1 MTARHFTATA
11 ALVATAML
19 AGCQNDYMEYDSSL
33 RGVYFTRDT
42 LEYSFGV
49 TPIETQT
56 YLLKVPFRTMGIVAD
71 TDRTVNFE
79 IVADSTDA
87 TEGVQFTLGEAR
99 IEAGQTE
106 GYVPVTLL
114 RSGLE
119 GTYATGYRRYRLG
132 LRLKSNEHFTPILNA
147 KDQLRVVR
155 FDNAIE
161 QPRWMGVNNEKIWPS
176 YNLGVWHPYK
186 LIKMV
191 ELFHGLEATMPET
204 YQRIADLY
212 GENLESIPYGDPYI
226 FKTIFNKYIFKP
238 MYDYFSDPA
247 NHDAI
252 ISAYPDFPF
261 DMPNPYA

>member
-1 MTARHFTATA
+1 
-11 ALVATAML
+11 ML
-19 AGCQNDYMEYDSSL
+19 AICSLMAGCGNDYMEYDSSL
-33 RGVYFTRDT
+33 RGIYFTRDT

-49 TPIETQT
+49 TPVEIQT
-56 YLLKVPFRTMGIVAD
+56 HVLKVPFRTMGIVTQ
-71 TDRTVNFE
+71 TDRAVSFE
-79 IVADSTDA
+79 IVTDSTTA
-87 TEGVQFTLGEAR
+87 TEGVQFTLGEAV

-106 GYVPVTLL
+106 GYIPVTLL

-119 GTYATGYRRYRLG
+119 GTYATGYHRYRLG
-132 LRLKSNEHFTPILNA
+132 LRLRANENFTPTLNSR
-147 KDQLRVVR
+147 DQLRVVC
-155 FDNAIE
+155 FDNAVE
-161 QPRWMGVNNEKIWPS
+161 QPSWLGRDNEKIWPAYS
-176 YNLGVWHPYK
+176 LGQWHPYK

-238 MYDYFSDPA
+238 MYDYFSNPA
-247 NHDAI
+247 NRDAI
-252 ISAYPDFPF
+252 MTAYPDFPF